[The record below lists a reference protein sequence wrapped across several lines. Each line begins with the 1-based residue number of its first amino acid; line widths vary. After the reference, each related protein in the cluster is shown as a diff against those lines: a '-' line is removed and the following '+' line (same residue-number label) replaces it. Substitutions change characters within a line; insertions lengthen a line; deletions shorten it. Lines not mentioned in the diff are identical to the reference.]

1 MKRALVSSVTTF
13 LLVLVSSASAAET
26 EATTSPSPTT
36 VRLDESTVVA
46 LALSSSPSVDAAK
59 SDRDAA
65 SAGSTAADLARLPD
79 LTVSAR
85 YTRLSSIPER
95 YRTFGGAVFPQ
106 ILDNLGA
113 RAELSLPLS
122 DAFLGLA
129 ATARAAGHRAE
140 AAELELVNTRAR
152 VAYETKVA
160 FYTYTSRVH
169 AEANARELVRV
180 AEGQAL
186 DARRRV
192 ASGTMSKNEAL
203 AYDTALD
210 SAKMTLAAASAEVG
224 TSAATLFVY
233 APSLRGKSLE
243 VPPLETIERAR
254 ARIASTDPERS
265 PRIAS
270 LEAELRAAE
279 SAGDATS
286 LSRLPRLSAYGVAD
300 VSAPSPR
307 VFVLDRLTAIPTWE
321 VGVRLEWS
329 FSQATVGTAKDAEA
343 RHRASAVAAQLTA
356 ARRTLLAEREG
367 AKAALVA
374 AEERL
379 ALAKGRVEHA
389 RELSRAR
396 RGELAAGTALPL
408 AVVVAE
414 ADVLRAENEHVDAAV
429 ERALALAKLDFADG
443 RVGTEPLRVEK

>member
-1 MKRALVSSVTTF
+1 MKSTALMPSVAIGLLLSTT
-13 LLVLVSSASAAET
+13 ATAQT
-26 EATTSPSPTT
+26 ET

-46 LALSSSPSVDAAK
+46 LALSSSPSIDSAK
-59 SDRDAA
+59 SERDAA
-65 SAGSTAADLARLPD
+65 SAASSAADLARLPD

-85 YTRLSSIPER
+85 YARLSSIAER

-122 DAFLGLA
+122 EAFLGLA
-129 ATARAAGHRAE
+129 ASARAAGHHAE
-140 AAELELVNTRAR
+140 AAELEVVNTRAR

-192 ASGTMSKNEAL
+192 ASGTMSKNEGL
-203 AYDTALD
+203 AYETALD
-210 SAKMTLAAASAEVG
+210 SAKMTLASASAEVG
-224 TSAATLFVY
+224 TSAAMLNVY
-233 APSLRGKSLE
+233 VPSLRGKSLE
-243 VPPLETIERAR
+243 VPPLETLERAR
-254 ARIASTDPERS
+254 NARNVTIAPDRS

-279 SAGDATS
+279 SGRDATS

-329 FSQATVGTAKDAEA
+329 FSQATVGTAREAEA
-343 RHRASAVAAQLTA
+343 RHRATAVASQLIM
-356 ARRTLLAEREG
+356 ARRTLAAEREG
-367 AKAALVA
+367 AKAALGA
-374 AEERL
+374 ADERL

-396 RGELAAGTALPL
+396 RAELTAGTALPL
-408 AVVVAE
+408 AVVMAE
-414 ADVLRAENEHVDAAV
+414 ADVLRAENEHVDAAI
-429 ERALALAKLDFADG
+429 ERALALAKIDFADG
-443 RVGTEPLRVEK
+443 RVGTEPTGVAK

>member
-1 MKRALVSSVTTF
+1 MIRATLASSVTA
-13 LLVLVSSASAAET
+13 LLLLRISSATAAES
-26 EATTSPSPTT
+26 EAETM
-36 VRLDESTVVA
+36 RLDESTVVA

-59 SDRDAA
+59 SERDAA
-65 SAGSTAADLARLPD
+65 SAGSSAADLARLPD

-106 ILDNLGA
+106 ILDNLGT

-122 DAFLGLA
+122 EAFLGLA

-140 AAELELVNTRAR
+140 AAELEVVNTRAR

-203 AYDTALD
+203 AYETALD
-210 SAKMTLAAASAEVG
+210 SAKMNLASASAEVG

-233 APSLRGKSLE
+233 VPALRGKSLE
-243 VPPLETIERAR
+243 VPPLEAIERAKSR
-254 ARIASTDPERS
+254 GADAPRNT

-279 SAGDATS
+279 SAGEATS
-286 LSRLPRLSAYGVAD
+286 LSRLPRLSAYGAAD

-329 FSQATVGTAKDAEA
+329 FSQATVGTAREAES
-343 RHRASAVAAQLTA
+343 RHRASAVAAQLTV
-356 ARRTLLAEREG
+356 ARRTLAAEREG
-367 AKAALVA
+367 AKASFVA
-374 AEERL
+374 ADERL
-379 ALAKGRVEHA
+379 ALAKGRVERA

-414 ADVLRAENEHVDAAV
+414 ADVLRAENEHVDAAI
-429 ERALALAKLDFADG
+429 ERALALAKIDFADG
-443 RVGTEPLRVEK
+443 RVGTEPTGVAK